1 MIEGIILKG
10 LWEICC
16 GSFEDVKTAWQNG
29 ADRVELN
36 SALYLGGLT
45 PSTANLICAKEQ
57 CSIPIVTMV
66 RPRGGGFCYSQDE
79 YETMLLDARILLE
92 HGADGIAFGFLTEDH
107 AIHRNRTQEM
117 IDLIH
122 SAGKEAVFHRAFDC
136 VAQQERAVEALI
148 SLGADR
154 ILTSG
159 GAPDV
164 WSGRTQLQKLQSQY
178 GKDIAFLAGSGIN
191 AQNVKALME
200 YTSIEQV
207 HTSCRSWQPDATAS
221 LQDVDFS
228 YDRNRK
234 NAYEAV
240 DAGKVKEMRAAMPI
254 L

>member
-1 MIEGIILKG
+1 MYGLRGTILKG
-10 LWEICC
+10 LLEICC

-92 HGADGIAFGFLTEDH
+92 HGADGIAFGFLTADH

-148 SLGADR
+148 LLGADR
-154 ILTSG
+154 ILTSM
-159 GAPDV
+159 V
-164 WSGRTQLQKLQSQY
+164 RISH
-178 GKDIAFLAGSGIN
+178 F
-191 AQNVKALME
+191 
-200 YTSIEQV
+200 
-207 HTSCRSWQPDATAS
+207 
-221 LQDVDFS
+221 
-228 YDRNRK
+228 
-234 NAYEAV
+234 
-240 DAGKVKEMRAAMPI
+240 
-254 L
+254 

>member
-1 MIEGIILKG
+1 MKG
-10 LWEICC
+10 LLEICC
-16 GSFEDVKTAWQNG
+16 GGFEDVKTAWQNG

-92 HGADGIAFGFLTEDH
+92 HGADGIAFGFLTEGH

-117 IDLIH
+117 IDIIH

-148 SLGADR
+148 LLGADR

-178 GKDIAFLAGSGIN
+178 GKDITFLAGSGVN
-191 AQNVKALME
+191 AENAGALME
-200 YTSIEQV
+200 WTGISQI
-207 HTSCRSWQPDATAS
+207 HSSCRGWKNDPTTSGENVSYNFAS
-221 LQDVDFS
+221 APHEND
-228 YDRNRK
+228 YD
-234 NAYEAV
+234 AV
-240 DAGKVKEMRAAMPI
+240 DESLVKRLVERAGKSV
-254 L
+254 